1 MRKLVGLFA
10 GATILVAACGGT
22 STTPAPSSAP
32 TTAASTAPSTAA
44 SAAPSTSASQSASEA
59 PSASG
64 GTGDAVDLFNTAY
77 KPDEGTSGGTI
88 IIGDWQE
95 TNQFN
100 PYYLSQVTEAN
111 VASLVWHSLLTIT
124 HDFRYAPQLAADPIP
139 TTDNGGVKAPGD
151 NGDAMTVTWEL
162 RDGLKWSDG
171 EPLTCD
177 DFKYAFEWVMDKDNV
192 GVITAGWE
200 DISNFEC
207 ASDTD
212 MIWHFNKVYEGYLTL
227 AVAPLPRHYLSK
239 IPIKDQV
246 NGAGFRPDE
255 IAKLPVPGPF
265 KFESVTPQ
273 AELRLARNDNYA
285 NPRTGKPANLDGVV
299 FKWYGDPDA
308 MIAGY
313 RNGEIDVAFDLQD
326 SDLPKVQDL
335 GDQVAAI
342 PALLYEFLRPN
353 WSPNTDFD
361 KSIKNGGCSRNAA
374 VQDRG
379 TGCPAADPAIRQAI
393 SFAIDKNEI
402 NTRLLGGNAQV
413 ANTNISPSAW
423 FYADEAP
430 ATFDPAK
437 AKQILADG
445 GWADTNGDGIVEK
458 NGLTAKIEL
467 CTTTRQ
473 VRQDTLA
480 LISSWLK
487 AVGIDSVINPVAPS
501 DIFADYNE
509 GTNDT
514 PCILARS
521 NFDVAEHAFSSSI
534 DPLGNYFSYHSSQFR
549 PDGANDAQVADTDLD
564 KSLDDVKNNVDF
576 NLIKD
581 AMASFQKIYV
591 DKTVEIPLYYRKNVE
606 LANPRVGNYDANGT
620 QVGSTWN
627 GEDWYV
633 QQ

>member
-22 STTPAPSSAP
+22 STTPAPSA
-32 TTAASTAPSTAA
+32 
-44 SAAPSTSASQSASEA
+44 AAPSTSAESPSESSGASASPSSSAEA
-59 PSASG
+59 GP
-64 GTGDAVDLFNTAY
+64 VDLFNTAY
-77 KPDEGTSGGTI
+77 APTEGTSGGTV

-95 TNQFN
+95 ATQFN
-100 PYYLSQVTEAN
+100 PYYLGQVTEAN

-124 HDFRYAPQLAADPIP
+124 DDFRYIPQLAADPIP
-139 TTDNGGVKAPGD
+139 TTENGGVTTGQ
-151 NGDAMTVTWEL
+151 NGDAMTVTWKL

-177 DFKYAFEWVMDKDNV
+177 DFKYAYEWVMDKENV

-353 WSPNTDFD
+353 WSPGPFKTDGDNPNT
-361 KSIKNGGCSRNAA
+361 GGCSRNAA

-379 TGCPAADPAIRQAI
+379 TGCPSADPAIRQAI
-393 SFAIDKNEI
+393 SYAIDKNEI

-423 FYADEAP
+423 FYAEQAP
-430 ATFDPAK
+430 ATFDPEK
-437 AKQILADG
+437 AKQILADA

-458 NGLTAKIEL
+458 DGLTAKIEL

>member
-10 GATILVAACGGT
+10 GAAILVAACGGT
-22 STTPAPSSAP
+22 SPTTAP
-32 TTAASTAPSTAA
+32 TTAPSTAPSTAA
-44 SAAPSTSASQSASEA
+44 SPAGSEQ
-59 PSASG
+59 PSAGGSEQPSGSG
-64 GTGDAVDLFNTAY
+64 GTGSVDLFTTTYAPTA
-77 KPDEGTSGGTI
+77 PTGNGGTI

-95 TNQFN
+95 ATQFN

-124 HDFRYAPQLAADPIP
+124 SDFRYRPQLAAEPIP
-139 TTDNGGVKAPGD
+139 TTENGGVKVPGD
-151 NGDAMTVTWEL
+151 NGDAMTVTWKL

-171 EPLTCD
+171 QPLTCD
-177 DFKYAFEWVMDKDNV
+177 DFKYAWEWVLDKNNT
-192 GVITAGWE
+192 GVVTAGWE
-200 DISNFEC
+200 DISKFDC
-207 ASDTD
+207 PSDTD
-212 MIWHFNKVYEGYLTL
+212 MVWHFKNIYEGYLTL

-239 IPIKDQV
+239 IPIADQV
-246 NGAGFRPDE
+246 KGKGFSVAD

-273 AELRLARNDNYA
+273 SELRLVRNDQYKSETND
-285 NPRTGKPANLDGVV
+285 KPANLDSVV

-308 MIAGY
+308 MIAGF
-313 RNGEIDVAFDLQD
+313 RAGEIDLAFDLQD
-326 SDLPKVQDL
+326 SDIPKVQDL

-361 KSIKNGGCSRNAA
+361 QSIKNGGCSRNAA

-379 TGCPAADPAIRQAI
+379 PGCPASDPAIRQAI
-393 SFAIDKNEI
+393 AYAIDKNEI

-413 ANTNISPSAW
+413 ANTNISPAAW
-423 FYADEAP
+423 FYADQTP
-430 ATFDPAK
+430 ATFNPDQAK
-437 AKQILADG
+437 KILADG
-445 GWADTNGDGIVEK
+445 GWKDTNGDGFVEK
-458 NGLTAKIEL
+458 DGTTAKIEL

-509 GTNDT
+509 ATLDT
-514 PCILARS
+514 PCALSTS

-534 DPLGNYFSYHSSQFR
+534 DPLGNYFSYHSSQFH
-549 PDGANDAQVADTDLD
+549 PKGANDARVSDKDLD
-564 KSLDDVKNNVDF
+564 AALDAVKNNVDF
-576 NLIKD
+576 SKIKD
-581 AMASFQKIYV
+581 AMATFQKIYV
-591 DKTVEIPLYYRKNVE
+591 EKTVEIPLYYRKNVE
-606 LANPRVGNYDANGT
+606 LVGPRLGNYFANGT

-627 GEDWYV
+627 GEDWYAK
-633 QQ
+633 Q